1 MQRYEAVCV
10 CVFSGA
16 AGEEVQWGFGLVTYC
31 FDGSKGVVE
40 LDIWS
45 LTETQERQFN
55 SLEANV
61 RAELTNILLALLYI
75 NKRGKKNIKHKC
87 QDTRKSESHI

>member
-40 LDIWS
+40 LDI
-45 LTETQERQFN
+45 
-55 SLEANV
+55 
-61 RAELTNILLALLYI
+61 
-75 NKRGKKNIKHKC
+75 
-87 QDTRKSESHI
+87 